1 MTDPQHTPS
10 DPQQD
15 EDPDASGTLF
25 IMIIFLMALAG
36 MWLIMY
42 FRLLER

>member
-1 MTDPQHTPS
+1 MTDPKASP
-10 DPQQD
+10 PQRDD
-15 EDPDASGTLF
+15 EPNASGTLF
-25 IMIIFLMALAG
+25 IMVVFLMALAG

>member
-1 MTDPQHTPS
+1 MTDSKPTPP
-10 DPQQD
+10 DPQD
-15 EDPDASGTLF
+15 EGPNATGTLF
-25 IMIIFLMALAG
+25 IMIVFLMALAG